1 MLNRLVVAFLAG
13 SLLAGMAV
21 TRGAAGSVGMGMA
34 GGTNYGQSTLGNDI
48 QQPVHPGRQFKHKR
62 IRKAH

>member
-21 TRGAAGSVGMGMA
+21 THGAAAGFGMGMA

-48 QQPVHPGRQFKHKR
+48 QQPVHSGRQAKHKR
-62 IRKAH
+62 IRRAH